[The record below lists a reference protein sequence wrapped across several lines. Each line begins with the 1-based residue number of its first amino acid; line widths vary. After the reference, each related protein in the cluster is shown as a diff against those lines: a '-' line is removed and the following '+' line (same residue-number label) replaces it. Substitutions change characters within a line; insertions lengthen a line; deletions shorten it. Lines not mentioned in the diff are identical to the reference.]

1 MPPKIAYT
9 RPSMTD
15 YQREIMDCPERFAC
29 IEASTKAGKTACMI
43 VWLLEQALLCGPN
56 QSVYWVAPVFAQA
69 RIAFE
74 RMKSQINDRN
84 FFKVNETRL
93 TLTLP
98 HGSVI
103 EFKSGDNP
111 DTLYGNDCYAAVL
124 DEASRMREAS
134 WVAIRSTLTATNGKC
149 KLIGNVRGRKNFFYK
164 MAMRAKGG
172 EPGYFYRK
180 ITAYDAVKAGILKLE
195 EIESAKRDLPESVF
209 NELYLAE
216 ASEDGSNPF
225 GLKYIAAIC
234 QPTLSTE
241 PSICHGIDVANKF
254 DSTSIIGLDRLG
266 TMSHYHNFTRTGWP
280 HVISTIKYLSPVPAA
295 QDSTGVGDVVLAEV
309 QQVNP
314 QIEGYIFTQQSKQ
327 RLLEG
332 LAVGIQ
338 SRKLLIADD
347 GDVVNGTGKLRHQLE
362 QFEITYT
369 RTGVVYSAPEGE
381 HDDDVYALALA
392 WYKWQTAA
400 QMGSISV
407 W

>member
-1 MPPKIAYT
+1 
-9 RPSMTD
+9 MTD
-15 YQREIMDCPERFAC
+15 YQREIMDCPQRFAC

-56 QSVYWVAPVFAQA
+56 QAVYWVAPVFAQA
-69 RIAFE
+69 RIAFD
-74 RMKSQINDRN
+74 RMRSQINNRE

-98 HGSVI
+98 HGSII

-172 EPGYFYRK
+172 EPDYFYKK
-180 ITAYDAVKAGILKLE
+180 ITAYDAVQAGILKLE
-195 EIESAKRDLPESVF
+195 EIESAKRDLPEAVF

-225 GLKYIAAIC
+225 GIKYIAMCC
-234 QPTLSTE
+234 QPTLSTQ
-241 PSICHGIDVANKF
+241 PSVCYGIDLARKV
-254 DSTSIIGLDRLG
+254 DYVSIIGLDKLG
-266 TMSHYHNFTRTGWP
+266 TMSHYHNFNKVGWQQ
-280 HVISTIKYLSPVPAA
+280 TIDTVRYLPQVPMAM
-295 QDSTGVGDVVLAEV
+295 DSTGVGDVVLSQVEQV
-309 QQVNP
+309 QTQV
-314 QIEGYIFTQQSKQ
+314 EGYIFTPASKQ
-327 RLLEG
+327 RLMEG
-332 LAVGIQ
+332 LAVAFQ
-338 SRKLLIADD
+338 SRKIIIADD

-381 HDDDVYALALA
+381 HDDDVCSLALV
-392 WYKWQTAA
+392 WHKWQTAS
-400 QMGSISV
+400 QSGQISV